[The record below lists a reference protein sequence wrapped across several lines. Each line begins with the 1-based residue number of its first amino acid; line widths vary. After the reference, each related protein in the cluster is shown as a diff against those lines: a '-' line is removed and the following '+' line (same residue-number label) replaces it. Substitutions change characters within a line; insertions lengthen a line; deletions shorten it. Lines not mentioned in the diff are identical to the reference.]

1 MRVLVFGAGAVG
13 SYLGGRLGHA
23 GHDITL
29 VARLATVEALKS
41 NGLSVTENGERVVT
55 RPHVVASLRQAFLD
69 DATYDVAL
77 VAMKSY
83 DVDMA
88 LNEMVAFC
96 PAPPPLLTLQ
106 NGIGI
111 EEKFAQQFGAGR
123 VTAASLTT
131 PITLDSTHSVVVER
145 SDRGL
150 AIAPV
155 DRRQRVTPWL
165 RMFQEAGVPAASFAN
180 YRAMKWSKALLNL
193 VGNASAAILNRHP
206 GLIYSTPLTFRL
218 EMRMLQE
225 ALAVMRKL
233 RLKVVD
239 LPGSPARRLAFAV
252 KWLPHFLVK
261 PVLAKIVTAGRGNKM
276 PSFHLDLA
284 AGKEKNEVLYHN
296 GAIAQYG
303 RASGVPTPV
312 NAALSDILLKLGR
325 KELDWREF
333 EGNPKRLLAEVRKY
347 RQVKERSSE

>member
-23 GHDITL
+23 GHDVTL
-29 VARLATVEALKS
+29 VARLATAEAIKG
-41 NGLSVTENGERVVT
+41 NGLVVTENGERLLT
-55 RPHVVASLRQAFLD
+55 RPHVVTALRQAFLD
-69 DATYDVAL
+69 DTTYDVVL
-77 VAMKSY
+77 LAMKAY
-83 DVDMA
+83 DVEMA

-96 PAPPPLLTLQ
+96 PSPPPLITLQ

-111 EEKFAQQFGAGR
+111 EEKFVAQFGAGR

-131 PITLDSTHSVVVER
+131 PITLDSSYSVVVER

-155 DRRQRVTPWL
+155 ERRQRVTPWL
-165 RMFQEAGVPAASFAN
+165 QMFQDAAIPALAFADF
-180 YRAMKWSKALLNL
+180 RAMKWSKALLNL
-193 VGNASAAILNRHP
+193 IGNASAAILNRHP
-206 GLIYSTPLTFRL
+206 GVIYSTPLTFKL

-225 ALAVMRKL
+225 ALAVMRKA

-252 KWLPHFLVK
+252 KWLPHFMVK
-261 PVLAKIVTAGRGNKM
+261 PVLTRIVTAGRGNKM

-296 GAIAQYG
+296 GAIAQHG
-303 RASGVPTPV
+303 RANGVPTPV
-312 NAALSDILLKLGR
+312 NAALSDILLKLAQ
-325 KELDWREF
+325 KELDWRDF
-333 EGNPKRLLAEVRKY
+333 DGNPKRLLAEVRKY
-347 RQVKERSSE
+347 RR